1 MSAATVTE
9 VFTAVGRRKT
19 ASARIRLSRGEGK
32 VLVNGKPC
40 TEYLYSDQLYSQATT
55 PLRIAEL
62 EGQIDLAIRVEGGG
76 PTGQAGAISHGI
88 ARALQKMDPELRTPL
103 KRAGLI
109 TRDPRMKERKKP
121 GKPGARKSFQ
131 FSKR

>member
-32 VLVNGKPC
+32 VLVNGKPG